1 MRRPMHV
8 RHPAA
13 RHPFLPNATPR
24 SIRAMCHGTCVDGAL
39 SHPSGRS
46 RSAPRQRPHTRRSQP
61 LDNPPSFQ
69 KNVLCHTS
77 GPIVGRHDCHRDC
90 HRDLASSLTA
100 DAVHSAGCPTHT
112 DSRTRSGRKMKSDRP
127 PVIPPPR
134 TCTMSWPC
142 NYACLAHCRHR
153 ERDSDGW
160 MGGPGVGCP
169 AASTCCGMR
178 GICGDVISTSIGL
191 HRALR

>member
-1 MRRPMHV
+1 MCFFMRRPMHV

-46 RSAPRQRPHTRRSQP
+46 RSAPRQRPIHGG
-61 LDNPPSFQ
+61 PSPWTTLLHS
-69 KNVLCHTS
+69 KKTVLCHTS

-127 PVIPPPR
+127 PVVPAPDLHHVMAMQLRMSCTLPPQ
-134 TCTMSWPC
+134 
-142 NYACLAHCRHR
+142 R
-153 ERDSDGW
+153 ERLRWMDGRSRGW
-160 MGGPGVGCP
+160 MPC
-169 AASTCCGMR
+169 SKH
-178 GICGDVISTSIGL
+178 L
-191 HRALR
+191 LRYARHLR